1 MSSRISLW
9 VGLIGV
15 AATIPLVQS
24 VAYAKSPIEIA
35 ETAKSITVLITESN
49 SVGSGVILQR
59 QGDIY
64 TILTAAHVV
73 KNKVS
78 YKITTSDDRSYE
90 VISSSI
96 RRAPGS
102 IDLAVIKFKSTAKY
116 PIAKLGNCNIL
127 KSGMDLYVAGFPGS
141 SGAITES
148 ILVVR
153 EGRVSANSNKT
164 FENGYSLV
172 YSNDTLPGMS
182 GGAVLN
188 SDGELVAIHGRGDR
202 ERLGD
207 GKFGAKNG
215 FNLGIPVNRFA
226 TVASNMGIALSGQVA
241 PIPTGTAPKADDYL
255 VSGVQ
260 KAEKGDYRSA
270 LSDFNKAIDLKP
282 KYAEAYSRRGTLKYI
297 NLNDPQG
304 ALADYTQAITINP
317 TYATAYSNRGTLKYI
332 NLNDPQGALA
342 DLNQSIAIDP
352 KDATAYSNRG
362 TLKYIN
368 LNDLQGAL
376 ADLNQSIA
384 LNPKYATAYGNR
396 GLLKGQFLNDVQG
409 GLTDLNQA
417 IALNPKDAEAY
428 GNRGVL
434 KGQKLNDLQGALADM
449 TRAITL
455 DPKDTTAYNNRG
467 TLKYQKLNDLQ
478 GALADIT
485 RAITINPNIV
495 DGYYKRADISYSVGN
510 ISVAI
515 ADFRKVAEIDK
526 NSAKGLVAQG
536 VIQMQQGKYPQ
547 AIDLFS
553 KAAETGSELR
563 AIYKYRGIAYKN
575 MGSRAAAISD
585 WQQAAKIYKKDN
597 YTKDYKMILGWL
609 KELGSGE

>member
-35 ETAKSITVLITESN
+35 ETAKSITVLITEPN

-59 QGDIY
+59 QGDVY
-64 TILTAAHVV
+64 TVLTAAHVI
-73 KNKVS
+73 KNKIS

-90 VISSSI
+90 VISSSV

-116 PIAKLGNCNIL
+116 PTAKLGNCNIL

-226 TVASNMGIALSGQVA
+226 TVASNMGIELNGQVA
-241 PIPTGTAPKADDYL
+241 AIPQNTAPRADDYFA
-255 VSGVQ
+255 SAVQ
-260 KAEKGDYRSA
+260 KYQKD
-270 LSDFNKAIDLKP
+270 DF
-282 KYAEAYSRRGTLKYI
+282 
-297 NLNDPQG
+297 QG
-304 ALADYTQAITINP
+304 ALADYTRAIALDPKNSAA
-317 TYATAYSNRGTLKYI
+317 YANRGVLKYI
-332 NLNDPQGALA
+332 QLNDMQGALA
-342 DLNQSIAIDP
+342 DLNQSIATNPRYANAYNVRGVLKFAKLNDVQGGLADLNQAIAINP
-352 KDATAYSNRG
+352 KYAEAYANRG
-362 TLKYIN
+362 GLKFLK
-368 LNDLQGAL
+368 LNDLQGGL
-376 ADLNQSIA
+376 ADLNQAITI
-384 LNPKYATAYGNR
+384 NPKDATAYGNR
-396 GLLKGQFLNDVQG
+396 GALKGQFLNDVQG

-417 IALNPKDAEAY
+417 IALNPKYAEAY

-434 KGQKLNDLQGALADM
+434 KGQRLNDMQGALADM
-449 TRAITL
+449 NKAIAL

-478 GALADIT
+478 GALADVT
-485 RAITINPNIV
+485 RAIAINPNIV
-495 DGYYKRADISYSVGN
+495 DGYYKRADISYSLGN
-510 ISVAI
+510 MSVAI
-515 ADFRKVAEIDK
+515 AAFRKVAEIDK

-547 AIDLFS
+547 AIDLFN
-553 KAAETGSELR
+553 KATEIGSELR

-575 MGSRAAAISD
+575 LGNRAAAVSD